1 MKSKPTMKS
10 KLSVVALV
18 GAGVAILC
26 GIPQAGMADNVYT
39 FEEPQF
45 TLGQTVPLLNKAP
58 NSGDPAF
65 STSFTSSG
73 NYQITNSDLSGGI
86 VGQALFEPLT
96 FPLPIVPPPPGS
108 LLQLTFNEPVTQLSV
123 DFAINVPISGFLRL
137 VTSSGTFDQDSSN
150 VGGPFPGGHLSF
162 STATPFSS
170 ATLQGFGDFPFVG
183 TALIEIDN
191 LHLTAVPGPIVGA
204 GLPGLIFAASG
215 LLAWWR
221 RRRKKIA

>member
-1 MKSKPTMKS
+1 MKS

-26 GIPQAGMADNVYT
+26 GIPQAGMADIVYT

-65 STSFTSSG
+65 STSFTG
-73 NYQITNSDLSGGI
+73 GRYQITNLSANPLI
-86 VGQALFEPLT
+86 VGQALFEPL
-96 FPLPIVPPPPGS
+96 LPVGPPFPGS
-108 LLQLTFNEPVTQLSV
+108 PLQLTFNEPVTQLSV

-137 VTSSGTFDQDSSN
+137 VTSSGTFDQATSN
-150 VGGPFPGGHLSF
+150 GGPPSPGGHLSF

-170 ATLQGFGDFPFVG
+170 ATLQGFGDFPFTG
-183 TALIEIDN
+183 PALIEIDN
-191 LHLTAVPGPIVGA
+191 LHLTAVPGPIAGA
-204 GLPGLIFAASG
+204 GLPGLILACGG
-215 LLAWWR
+215 LLGWWR
-221 RRRKKIA
+221 RRQKIA